1 MNCWTCNNQLTNGIL
16 HYSLDE
22 FGIPLC
28 IPCQERVR
36 PHVTP
41 YTSPE
46 TIILWIAL
54 CDAGL
59 PAKLEQFDGYK
70 TIDIAIPSHRLNI
83 EVDGGQHHSPRQALA
98 DLKRTAY
105 SISQGFMT
113 LRLPNSLITAT
124 DDYQFSDVIEAIRCI
139 ADSTQ
144 AAFAKNR

>member
-59 PAKLEQFDGYK
+59 PARLEQFDGYK

-124 DDYQFSDVIEAIRCI
+124 DDYQFSDVIEAIRHI

-144 AAFAKNR
+144 AALSKNR